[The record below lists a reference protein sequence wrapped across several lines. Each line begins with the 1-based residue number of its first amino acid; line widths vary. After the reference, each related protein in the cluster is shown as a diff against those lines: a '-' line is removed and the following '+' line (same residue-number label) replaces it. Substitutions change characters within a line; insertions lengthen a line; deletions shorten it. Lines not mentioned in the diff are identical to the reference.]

1 MNNRDKTISNDGVVA
16 EQFSSSFENALKS
29 VNISPRNLTLGD
41 TTNLS
46 NTAEIAIKKL
56 ENYPGVQITKK
67 HTCVDQVFY
76 F

>member
-16 EQFSSSFENALKS
+16 EEFSSSFENALKS

-41 TTNLS
+41 TT